1 MELASVGLLLHS
13 PPEAGAKLFKN
24 PCKRRELRV
33 ARELISCG
41 VAVMTTTTL
50 LKRSGGSPRGEA
62 ASRALR
68 EAGVGVVEVEDWDDA
83 AEEVRKCGAALV
95 VCHGEWLESVDASRI
110 RNAITALTG
119 RPEENVAALPN
130 EAARAL

>member
-83 AEEVRKCGAALV
+83 AEELRKCGAALL
-95 VCHGEWLESVDASRI
+95 VCNGEWLETVDPSRHC
-110 RNAITALTG
+110 NALTPPPA
-119 RPEENVAALPN
+119 RPHKHS
-130 EAARAL
+130 